1 MKSILTALI
10 FFLLSTIILGEE
22 LNTYEL
28 MPLPQEINETG
39 SSFRLDKNFD
49 ISISG
54 NPADRLFPAATR
66 TLRRLSGRTGLF
78 FPQDFIT
85 KESFSD
91 TSEMIIEV
99 ERPGK
104 IELGQDE
111 SYSLNISGDKIKL
124 SAPTDLG
131 AMHGLQTLFQLLQS
145 DEEGYFFPGVEIK
158 DAPRFPWRGLMID
171 AARHFMPVDMV
182 KRNLDGMAA
191 VKMNVLHWH
200 LSDNQGFRIESKSF
214 PKLHELGSDGFYY
227 SQAQIKDVIKY
238 ANDRGIRVYPEFDV
252 PGHSTPFLVAYPELA
267 AAPGPYTID
276 RNWGILDPT
285 LDPTKEYTY
294 EFLDT
299 LFGEMSQLFPDEYFH
314 IGGDEVNGVQWNA
327 NEDIQNYMKENNIE
341 DNYSLQTIFTSRVN
355 ELLTKH
361 GKKMVGWDEILQPGT
376 PKNIVIQSWRGPQYL
391 VEAAKKGYRGMLS
404 NGYYIDLIQPAKFH
418 YLNDPIP
425 DSTDL
430 TEEERENILGG
441 EATMWAELVT
451 PENVDSRIWPRTA
464 AIAERFW
471 SPQEVRDVND
481 MYKRMERISFLLE
494 DYGLEHQKNYAMMLR
509 RLTNNNDIEALK
521 TFTDVIEP
529 VKIYTRH
536 RQGVKYTSYS
546 PYTRAADAARPESIT
561 ANRFEKLVDKYL
573 NGQKE
578 NLPTIEKYLNTWSG
592 NYSDL
597 EETIKK
603 SPILK
608 EVSPMSKNLRDISEA
623 ALDAINYL
631 EEGKPADEEWLS
643 SKIKLLEEAKEP
655 YGQAELAVVN
665 PIEKLILAVKEK
677 E

>member
-66 TLRRLSGRTGLF
+66 MLRRLSGRTGLF

-131 AMHGLQTLFQLLQS
+131 AMHGLQTLFNFVQA
-145 DEEGYFFPGVEIK
+145 DYAGYYFPGVEIK

-573 NGQKE
+573 NGEKE